1 MADLTVPESAQG
13 AFNPVQS
20 GQERLGV
27 AIPSAPMPNVQ
38 ASAKVQKAA
47 STYKQDAQALITGTK
62 SGTVGVYT
70 PFFDSDPERIRATR
84 MESLGASIFPMARQ
98 VIDAWEEQSRGFE
111 RQQGYNVLDD
121 LGERVQKEIP
131 DISPEERS
139 FLMEA
144 RSSEQM
150 NHRLQRV
157 FSERLRRQA
166 QADNPVTSFIG
177 ETIDV
182 TALMGAGG
190 AAVPKAYQVSRAAA
204 FGVGVGAAGITTAST
219 QGYDMRSENQKLLDM
234 FFVGAGAAFGV
245 GARASKIKSLKSGE
259 EITSG
264 TITKGS
270 TSFSE
275 SIDNSINSVP
285 VQEAPV
291 QPSGGGLRPEATHG
305 IKYRQSALKKATVDQ
320 PEDILK
326 SLGIKYSQNTLKK
339 ATRVQRER
347 ILKSLGA
354 TPEDIQKSSLQSP
367 KEFRETASSYM
378 RILKS
383 LSATPEDIQKSSL
396 QYPKEFRKTA
406 RSYMRIQAQQQASTP
421 REDTVIRVSAQEAQ
435 GSSGGISG
443 MTSPRTDP
451 AGGAVKHTDT
461 LEVRTDDGVAHVPVR
476 EFENTNTEGAWA
488 RAKALYKDVRDS
500 LSSRD
505 ELKVYSDFVPDTQTR
520 ELIGERLLADP
531 VHDNYDTVIARAVT
545 HKRRGETSLH
555 ILDETLGDV
564 VREYYG
570 GGSRLSQFNP
580 LQRAAQ
586 NRAER
591 AAQRDFSTTM
601 MRVQAL
607 EDDAIAA
614 GNKFNLNAALKRV
627 APNEGIERAVREYV
641 DSNFAQEHMQ
651 AMKRTGV
658 RGADE
663 LQAREVYSP
672 LRWDYNAVIAGTRR
686 GIPLDEIARWFG
698 SDLARR
704 FPDLISGN
712 RTVESLGREFL
723 RTQKEIHSGLHGRLQ
738 GTTRESLEAMLTNR
752 GMSNKEATALT
763 DKLYNTSLDRGKAHN
778 LHRRN
783 RWDMQKQYAY
793 QGQVYTLADF
803 ADHNIMEN
811 LHTYNHMISHRE
823 ALAATG
829 IQGESDLRSLFQQI
843 IDNAPEDAN
852 IEGIKTFLNNTTDQL
867 LGRAVGEYTPPWMRN
882 STIIG
887 SALHLSN
894 SGIYNAMDL
903 MTTANE
909 IGMRQMI
916 TKSVQALPEVFR
928 DISKL
933 SKSEAARL
941 KDVLA
946 ADVLAEGRLKNFVTH
961 FDDNHTVNSG
971 TFSSAIANAA
981 QSVKYL
987 NASEHLR
994 RWNVHIIASAYEDMI
1009 QGAVQGNKKFAE
1021 YFKSIGMSDELMGK
1035 IRKEIDT
1042 HGMLVNKWDADVAFD
1057 TQRYMSMASDNLAM
1071 TVHAGEVPA
1080 LLEQTVTGKVIFPY
1094 MRYAFAGN
1102 QKILRRVNERSGLAG
1117 VAMLLAAQ
1125 APLSAMLA
1133 ATINVTNGKE
1143 WDDNLA
1149 IIAMRTATSLGYIS
1163 QAIDPI
1169 ASGGFTNSAVVLSP
1183 LTSTLRLGK
1192 ALVNEDSS
1200 LYDVTNNVP
1209 FMGVSVL
1216 NMAIGVAKSAQEE

>member
-62 SGTVGVYT
+62 SGTVGAYT
-70 PFFDSDPERIRATR
+70 PLFESDPERIRATR

-121 LGERVQKEIP
+121 LGERVQKELP

-166 QADNPVTSFIG
+166 QADNPVTSFAG
-177 ETIDV
+177 ELIDV

-204 FGVGVGAAGITTAST
+204 FSVGVGAAGITNAST
-219 QGYDMRSENQKLLDM
+219 QGYDMRSENQQLLDM

-275 SIDNSINSVP
+275 NIDNSINSVP

-291 QPSGGGLRPEATHG
+291 QPSGGGLSPEAT
-305 IKYRQSALKKATVDQ
+305 D
-320 PEDILK
+320 
-326 SLGIKYSQNTLKK
+326 GIKYSQNTLKK
-339 ATRVQRER
+339 ATGAQRED
-347 ILKSLGA
+347 ILESLGA
-354 TPEDIQKSSLQSP
+354 TPEDIQKSRLQSP

-378 RILKS
+378 RI
-383 LSATPEDIQKSSL
+383 
-396 QYPKEFRKTA
+396 
-406 RSYMRIQAQQQASTP
+406 QAQQQARTP
-421 REDTVIRVSAQEAQ
+421 REDTAIRVSAQEVQ
-435 GSSGGISG
+435 GISG

-451 AGGAVKHTDT
+451 AGGAVKHMDT

-505 ELKVYSDFVPDTQTR
+505 ELKVYSDFVPDAQTR

-570 GGSRLSQFNP
+570 GGSRVSQFNP

-591 AAQRDFSTTM
+591 AAQRDFSTTL

-614 GNKFNLNAALKRV
+614 GNKFNLNAALNRV

-672 LRWDYNAVIAGTRR
+672 LRWDYNAVIAANRR

-704 FPDLISGN
+704 FPDLINGN
-712 RTVESLGREFL
+712 RTVESLGSEFL

-752 GMSNKEATALT
+752 GMSTKEATALT

-852 IEGIKTFLNNTTDQL
+852 TEGIKTFLNNTTDQL

-946 ADVLAEGRLKNFVTH
+946 ADVLAEGRLKNFITH

-1035 IRKEIDT
+1035 ISKEIDT

-1102 QKILRRVNERSGLAG
+1102 QKILRRVNARSGLAG

-1149 IIAMRTATSLGYIS
+1149 IVAMRTATSLGYIS
-1163 QAIDPI
+1163 LAIDPI

-1183 LTSTLRLGK
+1183 LTNTLRLGK

-1216 NMAIGVAKSAQEE
+1216 NMAIGVAKSAQED

>member
-47 STYKQDAQALITGTK
+47 STYKQDAQALITDTK
-62 SGTVGVYT
+62 SGTVGAYT
-70 PFFDSDPERIRATR
+70 PLFESDPERIRATR
-84 MESLGASIFPMARQ
+84 MESLGASMFPMARQ

-121 LGERVQKEIP
+121 LGERVQKELP

-182 TALMGAGG
+182 TALMGVGG

-204 FGVGVGAAGITTAST
+204 FSVGVGAAGITTAST

-275 SIDNSINSVP
+275 KIDNSINSVP

-291 QPSGGGLRPEATHG
+291 QPSGGGLSPEATKG
-305 IKYRQSALKKATVDQ
+305 IQ
-320 PEDILK
+320 
-326 SLGIKYSQNTLKK
+326 YSQNTLKK
-339 ATRVQRER
+339 ATGAQRED
-347 ILKSLGA
+347 ILESLGA
-354 TPEDIQKSSLQSP
+354 TTEDIQKSRLQSP

-378 RILKS
+378 RI
-383 LSATPEDIQKSSL
+383 
-396 QYPKEFRKTA
+396 
-406 RSYMRIQAQQQASTP
+406 QAQQQARTP
-421 REDTVIRVSAQEAQ
+421 REDTTIRVSAQEVQ
-435 GSSGGISG
+435 GSSG

-461 LEVRTDDGVAHVPVR
+461 LEVHTDDGVAHVPVR

-591 AAQRDFSTTM
+591 AAQRDFSTTL

-614 GNKFNLNAALKRV
+614 GNKFNLDAALNRV
-627 APNEGIERAVREYV
+627 APNDGIKRVVREYV
-641 DSNFAQEHMQ
+641 
-651 AMKRTGV
+651 
-658 RGADE
+658 
-663 LQAREVYSP
+663 
-672 LRWDYNAVIAGTRR
+672 
-686 GIPLDEIARWFG
+686 
-698 SDLARR
+698 
-704 FPDLISGN
+704 
-712 RTVESLGREFL
+712 ES
-723 RTQKEIHSGLHGRLQ
+723 IC
-738 GTTRESLEAMLTNR
+738 
-752 GMSNKEATALT
+752 
-763 DKLYNTSLDRGKAHN
+763 
-778 LHRRN
+778 
-783 RWDMQKQYAY
+783 KQ
-793 QGQVYTLADF
+793 
-803 ADHNIMEN
+803 
-811 LHTYNHMISHRE
+811 
-823 ALAATG
+823 
-829 IQGESDLRSLFQQI
+829 
-843 IDNAPEDAN
+843 
-852 IEGIKTFLNNTTDQL
+852 
-867 LGRAVGEYTPPWMRN
+867 
-882 STIIG
+882 
-887 SALHLSN
+887 
-894 SGIYNAMDL
+894 
-903 MTTANE
+903 
-909 IGMRQMI
+909 
-916 TKSVQALPEVFR
+916 
-928 DISKL
+928 
-933 SKSEAARL
+933 
-941 KDVLA
+941 
-946 ADVLAEGRLKNFVTH
+946 
-961 FDDNHTVNSG
+961 
-971 TFSSAIANAA
+971 
-981 QSVKYL
+981 
-987 NASEHLR
+987 
-994 RWNVHIIASAYEDMI
+994 
-1009 QGAVQGNKKFAE
+1009 
-1021 YFKSIGMSDELMGK
+1021 
-1035 IRKEIDT
+1035 
-1042 HGMLVNKWDADVAFD
+1042 
-1057 TQRYMSMASDNLAM
+1057 
-1071 TVHAGEVPA
+1071 
-1080 LLEQTVTGKVIFPY
+1080 
-1094 MRYAFAGN
+1094 
-1102 QKILRRVNERSGLAG
+1102 
-1117 VAMLLAAQ
+1117 
-1125 APLSAMLA
+1125 
-1133 ATINVTNGKE
+1133 
-1143 WDDNLA
+1143 
-1149 IIAMRTATSLGYIS
+1149 
-1163 QAIDPI
+1163 
-1169 ASGGFTNSAVVLSP
+1169 
-1183 LTSTLRLGK
+1183 
-1192 ALVNEDSS
+1192 
-1200 LYDVTNNVP
+1200 
-1209 FMGVSVL
+1209 
-1216 NMAIGVAKSAQEE
+1216 

>member
-1 MADLTVPESAQG
+1 
-13 AFNPVQS
+13 
-20 GQERLGV
+20 
-27 AIPSAPMPNVQ
+27 
-38 ASAKVQKAA
+38 
-47 STYKQDAQALITGTK
+47 
-62 SGTVGVYT
+62 
-70 PFFDSDPERIRATR
+70 
-84 MESLGASIFPMARQ
+84 MESLGASIFPMTRQ

-121 LGERVQKEIP
+121 LGERVQKELP

-182 TALMGAGG
+182 TALMGVGG

-204 FGVGVGAAGITTAST
+204 FSVGVGAAGITTAST
-219 QGYDMRSENQKLLDM
+219 QGYDMRSENQQLLDM

-259 EITSG
+259 DITSG

-275 SIDNSINSVP
+275 NIDNSINSVP

-291 QPSGGGLRPEATHG
+291 QPSGGGLRPEATEG
-305 IKYRQSALKKATVDQ
+305 IQ
-320 PEDILK
+320 
-326 SLGIKYSQNTLKK
+326 YSQNTLKK
-339 ATRVQRER
+339 ATGAQREDILKSLGIDYNNNTLKKASR
-347 ILKSLGA
+347 DKREVILKSLGA
-354 TPEDIQKSSLQSP
+354 TPEDIQKSRLQSP

-378 RILKS
+378 RI
-383 LSATPEDIQKSSL
+383 
-396 QYPKEFRKTA
+396 
-406 RSYMRIQAQQQASTP
+406 QAQQQARTP
-421 REDTVIRVSAQEAQ
+421 REDTAIRVSAQEVQ

-591 AAQRDFSTTM
+591 AAQRDFSTTL

-614 GNKFNLNAALKRV
+614 GNKFNLNAALNRV

-672 LRWDYNAVIAGTRR
+672 LRWDYNAVLAATRR

-704 FPDLISGN
+704 FPDLIKGN
-712 RTVESLGREFL
+712 RTVESLGSEFL

-752 GMSNKEATALT
+752 GMSTKEATALT

-852 IEGIKTFLNNTTDQL
+852 TEGIKTFLNNTTDQL

-1102 QKILRRVNERSGLAG
+1102 QKILRRVNARSGLAG

-1183 LTSTLRLGK
+1183 LTNTLRLGK

-1216 NMAIGVAKSAQEE
+1216 NMAIGVAKSAQED

>member
-62 SGTVGVYT
+62 SGTVGAYT
-70 PFFDSDPERIRATR
+70 PLFESDPERIRATR
-84 MESLGASIFPMARQ
+84 MESLGASMFPMARQ

-121 LGERVQKEIP
+121 LGERVQKELP

-166 QADNPVTSFIG
+166 QADNPVTSFAG
-177 ETIDV
+177 ELIDV

-204 FGVGVGAAGITTAST
+204 FGVGVGAAGITNAST
-219 QGYDMRSENQKLLDM
+219 QGYDMRSENQQLLDM

-275 SIDNSINSVP
+275 NIDNSINSVP
-285 VQEAPV
+285 VQKAPV
-291 QPSGGGLRPEATHG
+291 QPSGGGLSPEAT
-305 IKYRQSALKKATVDQ
+305 D
-320 PEDILK
+320 
-326 SLGIKYSQNTLKK
+326 GIKYSQNTLKK
-339 ATRVQRER
+339 ATGAQRED

-354 TPEDIQKSSLQSP
+354 TPEDIQKSRLQSP

-378 RILKS
+378 RI
-383 LSATPEDIQKSSL
+383 Q
-396 QYPKEFRKTA
+396 A
-406 RSYMRIQAQQQASTP
+406 RTP
-421 REDTVIRVSAQEAQ
+421 REDTAIRVSVQEVQ

-591 AAQRDFSTTM
+591 AAQRDFSTTL

-614 GNKFNLNAALKRV
+614 GNKFNLNAALNRV
-627 APNEGIERAVREYV
+627 APNEGIARAVREYV

-672 LRWDYNAVIAGTRR
+672 LRWDYNAVLAATRR

-704 FPDLISGN
+704 FPDLIKGN
-712 RTVESLGREFL
+712 RTVESLGSEFL

-852 IEGIKTFLNNTTDQL
+852 TEGIKTFLNNTTDQL

-946 ADVLAEGRLKNFVTH
+946 ADVLAEGRLKNFITH

-971 TFSSAIANAA
+971 TFSSFIANAA

-1102 QKILRRVNERSGLAG
+1102 QKILRRVNARSGLAG

-1149 IIAMRTATSLGYIS
+1149 IVAMRTATSLGYIS
-1163 QAIDPI
+1163 LAIDPI

-1216 NMAIGVAKSAQEE
+1216 NMAIGVAKSAQED

>member
-62 SGTVGVYT
+62 SGTVGAYT
-70 PFFDSDPERIRATR
+70 PLFESDPERIRATR
-84 MESLGASIFPMARQ
+84 MESLGASMFPMARQ

-121 LGERVQKEIP
+121 LGERVQKELP

-166 QADNPVTSFIG
+166 QADNPVTSFAG
-177 ETIDV
+177 ELIDV

-219 QGYDMRSENQKLLDM
+219 QGYDMRSENQQLLDM

-275 SIDNSINSVP
+275 NIDNGINSVP

-291 QPSGGGLRPEATHG
+291 QPSGGGLSPEATDG
-305 IKYRQSALKKATVDQ
+305 IQ
-320 PEDILK
+320 
-326 SLGIKYSQNTLKK
+326 YSQNTLKK
-339 ATRVQRER
+339 ATGAQRED

-354 TPEDIQKSSLQSP
+354 TPEDIQKSRLQSP

-378 RILKS
+378 RI
-383 LSATPEDIQKSSL
+383 Q
-396 QYPKEFRKTA
+396 A
-406 RSYMRIQAQQQASTP
+406 RTP
-421 REDTVIRVSAQEAQ
+421 REDTAIRVSAQEVQ

-591 AAQRDFSTTM
+591 AAQRDFSTTL

-614 GNKFNLNAALKRV
+614 GNKFNLNAALNRV
-627 APNEGIERAVREYV
+627 APNEGIARAVREYV

-672 LRWDYNAVIAGTRR
+672 LRWDYNAVLAATRR

-704 FPDLISGN
+704 FPDLITGN
-712 RTVESLGREFL
+712 RTVESLGSEFL

-752 GMSNKEATALT
+752 GMSTKEATALT

-852 IEGIKTFLNNTTDQL
+852 TEGIKTFLNNTTDQL

-987 NASEHLR
+987 NASEYLR

-1102 QKILRRVNERSGLAG
+1102 QKILRRVNARSGLAG

-1125 APLSAMLA
+1125 APLSAMLG

-1163 QAIDPI
+1163 LAIDPI

-1216 NMAIGVAKSAQEE
+1216 NMAIGVAKSAQED

>member
-62 SGTVGVYT
+62 SGTVGAYT
-70 PFFDSDPERIRATR
+70 PLFESDPERIRATR

-204 FGVGVGAAGITTAST
+204 FSVGVGAAGITNAST

-275 SIDNSINSVP
+275 NTTNSINSVP

-291 QPSGGGLRPEATHG
+291 QPSGGGLRPEATDG
-305 IKYRQSALKKATVDQ
+305 IQ
-320 PEDILK
+320 
-326 SLGIKYSQNTLKK
+326 YSQNTLKK
-339 ATRVQRER
+339 ATGAQRED
-347 ILKSLGA
+347 ILESLGA
-354 TPEDIQKSSLQSP
+354 TPEDIQKSRLQSP

-378 RILKS
+378 RI
-383 LSATPEDIQKSSL
+383 
-396 QYPKEFRKTA
+396 
-406 RSYMRIQAQQQASTP
+406 QAQQQARTP
-421 REDTVIRVSAQEAQ
+421 REDTAIRVSAQEVQ
-435 GSSGGISG
+435 GSSG

-461 LEVRTDDGVAHVPVR
+461 LEVRTDDGVQHVPVR

-505 ELKVYSDFVPDTQTR
+505 ELKAYSDFVPDTQTR

-591 AAQRDFSTTM
+591 AAQRDFSTTL

-607 EDDAIAA
+607 EDNAIAA

-672 LRWDYNAVIAGTRR
+672 LRWDYNAVIAANRR

-843 IDNAPEDAN
+843 IDNAPENTN

-1102 QKILRRVNERSGLAG
+1102 QKILRRVNARSGLAG

-1125 APLSAMLA
+1125 APLSAMLG

-1216 NMAIGVAKSAQEE
+1216 NMAIGVAKSAQED

>member
-38 ASAKVQKAA
+38 ASAKASAKVQKAA

-62 SGTVGVYT
+62 SGTVGAYT
-70 PFFDSDPERIRATR
+70 PLFESDPERIRATR

-204 FGVGVGAAGITTAST
+204 FSVGVGAAGITTAST

-275 SIDNSINSVP
+275 NIDNSINSVP

-291 QPSGGGLRPEATHG
+291 QPSGGGLRPEATDG
-305 IKYRQSALKKATVDQ
+305 IQ
-320 PEDILK
+320 
-326 SLGIKYSQNTLKK
+326 YSQNTLKK
-339 ATRVQRER
+339 ATGAQRED
-347 ILKSLGA
+347 ILESLGA
-354 TPEDIQKSSLQSP
+354 TPEDIQKSRLQSP

-378 RILKS
+378 RIPQS
-383 LSATPEDIQKSSL
+383 Q
-396 QYPKEFRKTA
+396 A
-406 RSYMRIQAQQQASTP
+406 RTP
-421 REDTVIRVSAQEAQ
+421 REDTAIRVSAQEVQ
-435 GSSGGISG
+435 GSSGGISGGISG

-451 AGGAVKHTDT
+451 AGGAVKHMDT
-461 LEVRTDDGVAHVPVR
+461 LEVHTDDGVAHVPVR

-505 ELKVYSDFVPDTQTR
+505 ELKAYSDFVPDTQTR

-591 AAQRDFSTTM
+591 AAQRDFSTTL
-601 MRVQAL
+601 MRMQAL

-614 GNKFNLNAALKRV
+614 GNKFNLDAALNRV
-627 APNEGIERAVREYV
+627 APNEGIKRAVREYV

-672 LRWDYNAVIAGTRR
+672 LRWDYNAVIAATRR
-686 GIPLDEIARWFG
+686 GIPLEEIARWFG

-704 FPDLISGN
+704 FPDLIKGN
-712 RTVESLGREFL
+712 RTVESLGSEFL

-811 LHTYNHMISHRE
+811 LHTYNHMMSHRE

-852 IEGIKTFLNNTTDQL
+852 TEGIKTFLNNTTDQL

-987 NASEHLR
+987 NASEYLR

-1102 QKILRRVNERSGLAG
+1102 QKILRRVNARSGLAG

-1149 IIAMRTATSLGYIS
+1149 IVAMRTATSLGYIS
-1163 QAIDPI
+1163 LAIDPI

-1216 NMAIGVAKSAQEE
+1216 NMAIGVAKSAQED

>member
-62 SGTVGVYT
+62 SGTVGAYT
-70 PFFDSDPERIRATR
+70 PLFESDPERIRATR
-84 MESLGASIFPMARQ
+84 MESLGASMFPMARQ

-121 LGERVQKEIP
+121 LGERVQKELP

-166 QADNPVTSFIG
+166 QADNPVTSFAG
-177 ETIDV
+177 ELIDV

-219 QGYDMRSENQKLLDM
+219 QGYDMRSENQQLLDM

-275 SIDNSINSVP
+275 NIDNSINSVP
-285 VQEAPV
+285 VQKAPV
-291 QPSGGGLRPEATHG
+291 QPSGGGLSPEAT
-305 IKYRQSALKKATVDQ
+305 D
-320 PEDILK
+320 
-326 SLGIKYSQNTLKK
+326 GIKYSQNTLKK
-339 ATRVQRER
+339 ATGAQRED

-354 TPEDIQKSSLQSP
+354 TPEDIQKSRLQSP

-378 RILKS
+378 RI
-383 LSATPEDIQKSSL
+383 Q
-396 QYPKEFRKTA
+396 A
-406 RSYMRIQAQQQASTP
+406 RTP
-421 REDTVIRVSAQEAQ
+421 REDTAIRVSAQVQ
-435 GSSGGISG
+435 GSSGSSSGGTSG

-505 ELKVYSDFVPDTQTR
+505 ELKAYSDFVPDTQTR

-591 AAQRDFSTTM
+591 AAQRDFSTTL

-614 GNKFNLNAALKRV
+614 GNKFNLNAALNRV
-627 APNEGIERAVREYV
+627 APNEGIARAVREYV

-672 LRWDYNAVIAGTRR
+672 LRWDYNAVIAATRR

-704 FPDLISGN
+704 FPDLITGN
-712 RTVESLGREFL
+712 RTVESLGSEFL

-752 GMSNKEATALT
+752 GMSNKEATTLT

-852 IEGIKTFLNNTTDQL
+852 TEGIKTFLNNTTDQL

-987 NASEHLR
+987 NASEYLR

-1102 QKILRRVNERSGLAG
+1102 QKILRRVNARSGLAG

-1125 APLSAMLA
+1125 APLSAMLG

-1216 NMAIGVAKSAQEE
+1216 NMAIGVAKSAQED

>member
-62 SGTVGVYT
+62 SGTVGAYT
-70 PFFDSDPERIRATR
+70 PLFESDPERIRATR
-84 MESLGASIFPMARQ
+84 MESLGASMFPMARQ

-121 LGERVQKEIP
+121 LGERVQKELP

-166 QADNPVTSFIG
+166 QADNPVTSFAG
-177 ETIDV
+177 EMIDV

-204 FGVGVGAAGITTAST
+204 FGVGVGAAGITNAST

-275 SIDNSINSVP
+275 NTTNGINSVP

-291 QPSGGGLRPEATHG
+291 QPSGGGLRPEATDG
-305 IKYRQSALKKATVDQ
+305 IQ
-320 PEDILK
+320 
-326 SLGIKYSQNTLKK
+326 YSQNTLKK
-339 ATRVQRER
+339 ATGAQRED

-354 TPEDIQKSSLQSP
+354 TPEDIQKSRLQSP

-378 RILKS
+378 RI
-383 LSATPEDIQKSSL
+383 
-396 QYPKEFRKTA
+396 
-406 RSYMRIQAQQQASTP
+406 QAQQQARTP
-421 REDTVIRVSAQEAQ
+421 REDTAIRVSAQEVQ

-451 AGGAVKHTDT
+451 AGGAVKHMDT

-591 AAQRDFSTTM
+591 AAQRDFSTTL

-614 GNKFNLNAALKRV
+614 GNKFNLNAALNRV
-627 APNEGIERAVREYV
+627 APNEGIKRAVREYV

-672 LRWDYNAVIAGTRR
+672 LRWDYNAVIAANRR

-704 FPDLISGN
+704 FPDLIKGN
-712 RTVESLGREFL
+712 RTVESLGSEFL

-811 LHTYNHMISHRE
+811 LNTYNNMMSHRE

-843 IDNAPEDAN
+843 IDNAPEDTN

-1102 QKILRRVNERSGLAG
+1102 QKILRRVNARSGLAG

-1149 IIAMRTATSLGYIS
+1149 IVAMRTATSLGYIS
-1163 QAIDPI
+1163 LAIDPI

>member
-62 SGTVGVYT
+62 SGTVGAYT
-70 PFFDSDPERIRATR
+70 PLFESDPERIRATR

-121 LGERVQKEIP
+121 LGERVQKELP

-150 NHRLQRV
+150 SHRLQRV

-182 TALMGAGG
+182 TALMGVGG

-275 SIDNSINSVP
+275 NIDNSINSVP

-291 QPSGGGLRPEATHG
+291 QPSGGGLRPEATDG
-305 IKYRQSALKKATVDQ
+305 IQ
-320 PEDILK
+320 
-326 SLGIKYSQNTLKK
+326 YSQNTLKK
-339 ATRVQRER
+339 ATGAQREH

-354 TPEDIQKSSLQSP
+354 TPEVIQKSRLQSP

-378 RILKS
+378 RIPQS
-383 LSATPEDIQKSSL
+383 QARTPS
-396 QYPKEFRKTA
+396 
-406 RSYMRIQAQQQASTP
+406 
-421 REDTVIRVSAQEAQ
+421 EDTVIRVSAQEVQ
-435 GSSGGISG
+435 GSSG

-505 ELKVYSDFVPDTQTR
+505 ELKAYSDFVPDTQTR

-591 AAQRDFSTTM
+591 AAQRDFSITM

-614 GNKFNLNAALKRV
+614 GNKFNLDAALNRV
-627 APNEGIERAVREYV
+627 APNEGIKRAVREYV

-658 RGADE
+658 HGADE
-663 LQAREVYSP
+663 LQARQVYSP
-672 LRWDYNAVIAGTRR
+672 LRWDYNAVIAATRR

-704 FPDLISGN
+704 FPDLINGN
-712 RTVESLGREFL
+712 RTVESLGSEFL

-843 IDNAPEDAN
+843 IDNAPEDTN
-852 IEGIKTFLNNTTDQL
+852 IEGMKTFLNNTTDQL

-909 IGMRQMI
+909 IGMRQMV

-946 ADVLAEGRLKNFVTH
+946 ADVLAEGRLKNFITH

-987 NASEHLR
+987 NASEYLR

-1035 IRKEIDT
+1035 ISKEIDT
-1042 HGMLVNKWDADVAFD
+1042 HGMLINKWDADVAFD

-1102 QKILRRVNERSGLAG
+1102 QKILRRVNARSGLAG
-1117 VAMLLAAQ
+1117 VAMLVAAQ

-1216 NMAIGVAKSAQEE
+1216 NMAIGVAKSAQED

>member
-62 SGTVGVYT
+62 SGTVGAYT
-70 PFFDSDPERIRATR
+70 PLFESDPERIRATR

-121 LGERVQKEIP
+121 LGERVQKELP

-275 SIDNSINSVP
+275 NIDNSINSVP

-291 QPSGGGLRPEATHG
+291 QPSGGGLRPEAT
-305 IKYRQSALKKATVDQ
+305 D
-320 PEDILK
+320 
-326 SLGIKYSQNTLKK
+326 GIKYSQNTLKK
-339 ATRVQRER
+339 ATGAQRED
-347 ILKSLGA
+347 ILESLGA
-354 TPEDIQKSSLQSP
+354 TPEDIQKSRLQSP

-378 RILKS
+378 RI
-383 LSATPEDIQKSSL
+383 
-396 QYPKEFRKTA
+396 
-406 RSYMRIQAQQQASTP
+406 QAQQQARTP
-421 REDTVIRVSAQEAQ
+421 REDTAIRVSAQEVQ

-451 AGGAVKHTDT
+451 AGGAVKHMDT

-614 GNKFNLNAALKRV
+614 GNKFNLDAALNRV
-627 APNEGIERAVREYV
+627 APNEGIKRAVREYV

-658 RGADE
+658 IGADE
-663 LQAREVYSP
+663 SQAREVYSP
-672 LRWDYNAVIAGTRR
+672 LRWDYNAVIAANRR

-712 RTVESLGREFL
+712 RTVESLGSEFL

-1102 QKILRRVNERSGLAG
+1102 QKILRRVNARSGLAG

-1149 IIAMRTATSLGYIS
+1149 IVAMRTATSLGYIS
-1163 QAIDPI
+1163 LAIDPI

-1183 LTSTLRLGK
+1183 LTNTLRLGK

-1216 NMAIGVAKSAQEE
+1216 NMAIGVAKSAQED

>member
-62 SGTVGVYT
+62 SGTVGAYT
-70 PFFDSDPERIRATR
+70 PLFESDPERIRATR
-84 MESLGASIFPMARQ
+84 MESLGASMFPMARQ

-121 LGERVQKEIP
+121 LGERVQKELP

-166 QADNPVTSFIG
+166 QADNPVTSFAG
-177 ETIDV
+177 ELIDV

-204 FGVGVGAAGITTAST
+204 FGVGVGAAGITNAST
-219 QGYDMRSENQKLLDM
+219 QGYDMRSENQQLLDM

-275 SIDNSINSVP
+275 NTTNSINSVP

-291 QPSGGGLRPEATHG
+291 QPSGGGLSPEAT
-305 IKYRQSALKKATVDQ
+305 D
-320 PEDILK
+320 
-326 SLGIKYSQNTLKK
+326 GIKYSQNTLKK
-339 ATRVQRER
+339 ATGAQRED

-354 TPEDIQKSSLQSP
+354 TPEDIQKSRLQSP

-378 RILKS
+378 RI
-383 LSATPEDIQKSSL
+383 Q
-396 QYPKEFRKTA
+396 A
-406 RSYMRIQAQQQASTP
+406 RTP
-421 REDTVIRVSAQEAQ
+421 REDTAIRVSAQEVQ

-591 AAQRDFSTTM
+591 AAQRDFSTTL

-614 GNKFNLNAALKRV
+614 GNKFNLNAALNRV
-627 APNEGIERAVREYV
+627 APNEGIARAVREYV

-672 LRWDYNAVIAGTRR
+672 LRWDYNAVLAATRR

-704 FPDLISGN
+704 FPDLIKGN
-712 RTVESLGREFL
+712 RTVESLGSEFL

-852 IEGIKTFLNNTTDQL
+852 TEGIKTFLNNTTDQL

-946 ADVLAEGRLKNFVTH
+946 ADVLAEGRLKNFITH

-1102 QKILRRVNERSGLAG
+1102 QKILRRVNARSGLAG

-1125 APLSAMLA
+1125 APLSAMLG

-1149 IIAMRTATSLGYIS
+1149 IVAMRTATSLGYIS
-1163 QAIDPI
+1163 LAIDPI

-1216 NMAIGVAKSAQEE
+1216 NMAIGVAKSAQED

>member
-47 STYKQDAQALITGTK
+47 STYEQDAQALITGTK
-62 SGTVGVYT
+62 SGTVGAYT
-70 PFFDSDPERIRATR
+70 PLFESDPERIRATR

-121 LGERVQKEIP
+121 LGERVQKELP

-166 QADNPVTSFIG
+166 QADNPVTSFAG
-177 ETIDV
+177 EMIDV

-190 AAVPKAYQVSRAAA
+190 SAVPKAYQVSRAAA

-275 SIDNSINSVP
+275 NIDNSINSVP

-291 QPSGGGLRPEATHG
+291 QPSGGGLRPEATEG
-305 IKYRQSALKKATVDQ
+305 IQ
-320 PEDILK
+320 
-326 SLGIKYSQNTLKK
+326 YSQNTLKK
-339 ATRVQRER
+339 ATGAQRED

-354 TPEDIQKSSLQSP
+354 TPEDIQKSRLQSP

-378 RILKS
+378 RI
-383 LSATPEDIQKSSL
+383 
-396 QYPKEFRKTA
+396 
-406 RSYMRIQAQQQASTP
+406 QAQQQARTP
-421 REDTVIRVSAQEAQ
+421 REDTAIRVSAQEVQ
-435 GSSGGISG
+435 GSSG

-505 ELKVYSDFVPDTQTR
+505 ELKAYSDFVPDTQTR

-555 ILDETLGDV
+555 IVDETLGDV

-591 AAQRDFSTTM
+591 AAQRDFSTTL

-614 GNKFNLNAALKRV
+614 GNKFNLDAALNRV
-627 APNEGIERAVREYV
+627 APNEGIKRAVREYV

-704 FPDLISGN
+704 FPDLIKGN
-712 RTVESLGREFL
+712 RTVESLGHEFL

-843 IDNAPEDAN
+843 IDNAPENTN

-946 ADVLAEGRLKNFVTH
+946 ADVLAEGRLKNFITH

-1102 QKILRRVNERSGLAG
+1102 QKILRRVNARSGLAG

-1149 IIAMRTATSLGYIS
+1149 IVAMRTATSLGYIS

>member
-62 SGTVGVYT
+62 SGTVGAYT
-70 PFFDSDPERIRATR
+70 PLFESDPERIRATR

-121 LGERVQKEIP
+121 LGERVQKELP

-150 NHRLQRV
+150 SHRLQRV

-182 TALMGAGG
+182 TALMGVGG

-275 SIDNSINSVP
+275 NIDNSINSVP

-291 QPSGGGLRPEATHG
+291 QPSGGGLRHEATKG
-305 IKYRQSALKKATVDQ
+305 IQ
-320 PEDILK
+320 
-326 SLGIKYSQNTLKK
+326 YSQNTLKK
-339 ATRVQRER
+339 ATGAQRER

-378 RILKS
+378 RIPQS
-383 LSATPEDIQKSSL
+383 QARTPS
-396 QYPKEFRKTA
+396 
-406 RSYMRIQAQQQASTP
+406 
-421 REDTVIRVSAQEAQ
+421 EDTVIRVSAQEVQ
-435 GSSGGISG
+435 GSSG

-461 LEVRTDDGVAHVPVR
+461 LEVRTDDGVAHVPIR
-476 EFENTNTEGAWA
+476 EFENTNAEGAWA

-500 LSSRD
+500 ISSRD
-505 ELKVYSDFVPDTQTR
+505 ELKAYSDFVTDTQTR

-591 AAQRDFSTTM
+591 AAQRDFSITM

-614 GNKFNLNAALKRV
+614 GNKFNLDAALNRV
-627 APNEGIERAVREYV
+627 APNEGIKRAVREYV

-658 RGADE
+658 HGADE
-663 LQAREVYSP
+663 LQARQVYSP
-672 LRWDYNAVIAGTRR
+672 LRWDYNAVIAATRR

-704 FPDLISGN
+704 FPDLINGN
-712 RTVESLGREFL
+712 RTVESLGSEFL

-843 IDNAPEDAN
+843 IDNAPENTN

-1102 QKILRRVNERSGLAG
+1102 QKILRRVNARSGLAG

-1149 IIAMRTATSLGYIS
+1149 IVAMRTATSLGYIS

-1216 NMAIGVAKSAQEE
+1216 NMAIGVAKSAQED

>member
-62 SGTVGVYT
+62 SGTVGAYT
-70 PFFDSDPERIRATR
+70 PLFESDPERIRATR

-121 LGERVQKEIP
+121 LGERVQKQIP

-275 SIDNSINSVP
+275 NIDNSINSVP
-285 VQEAPV
+285 VQEATV
-291 QPSGGGLRPEATHG
+291 QPSGGGLRPEATDG
-305 IKYRQSALKKATVDQ
+305 IQ
-320 PEDILK
+320 
-326 SLGIKYSQNTLKK
+326 YSQNTLKK
-339 ATRVQRER
+339 ATGAQRED

-354 TPEDIQKSSLQSP
+354 TPEDIQKSRLQSP

-378 RILKS
+378 RI
-383 LSATPEDIQKSSL
+383 Q
-396 QYPKEFRKTA
+396 A
-406 RSYMRIQAQQQASTP
+406 RTP
-421 REDTVIRVSAQEAQ
+421 REDTAIRVSAQEVQ

-451 AGGAVKHTDT
+451 AGGAVKHMDT

-591 AAQRDFSTTM
+591 AAQRDFSTTL

-614 GNKFNLNAALKRV
+614 GNKFNLNAALNRV
-627 APNEGIERAVREYV
+627 APNDGIKRAVREYV

-811 LHTYNHMISHRE
+811 LHTYNHMMSHRE

-843 IDNAPEDAN
+843 IDNAPENTN

-946 ADVLAEGRLKNFVTH
+946 ADVLAEGRLKNFITH

-1102 QKILRRVNERSGLAG
+1102 QKILRRVNARSGLAG

-1216 NMAIGVAKSAQEE
+1216 NMAIGVAKSAQED

>member
-47 STYKQDAQALITGTK
+47 STYEQDAQALITGTK
-62 SGTVGVYT
+62 SGTVGAYT
-70 PFFDSDPERIRATR
+70 PLFESDPERIRATR
-84 MESLGASIFPMARQ
+84 MESLGASMFPMARQ

-121 LGERVQKEIP
+121 LGERVQKELP

-166 QADNPVTSFIG
+166 QADNPVTSFAG
-177 ETIDV
+177 ELIDV

-219 QGYDMRSENQKLLDM
+219 QGYDMRSENQQLLDM

-275 SIDNSINSVP
+275 NIDNGINSVP

-291 QPSGGGLRPEATHG
+291 QPSGGGLSPEAT
-305 IKYRQSALKKATVDQ
+305 D
-320 PEDILK
+320 
-326 SLGIKYSQNTLKK
+326 GIKYSQNTLKK
-339 ATRVQRER
+339 ATGAQRED

-354 TPEDIQKSSLQSP
+354 TPEDIQKSRKQSP

-378 RILKS
+378 RI
-383 LSATPEDIQKSSL
+383 Q
-396 QYPKEFRKTA
+396 A
-406 RSYMRIQAQQQASTP
+406 RTP
-421 REDTVIRVSAQEAQ
+421 REDTAIRVSAQEVQ

-570 GGSRLSQFNP
+570 GGSRVSQFNP

-591 AAQRDFSTTM
+591 AAQRDFSTTL

-614 GNKFNLNAALKRV
+614 GNKFNLNAALNRV
-627 APNEGIERAVREYV
+627 APNEGIARAVREYV

-672 LRWDYNAVIAGTRR
+672 LRWDYNAVLAATRR

-704 FPDLISGN
+704 FPDLITGN
-712 RTVESLGREFL
+712 RTVESLGSEFL

-738 GTTRESLEAMLTNR
+738 GTTRESLEVMLTNR

-852 IEGIKTFLNNTTDQL
+852 TEGIKTFLNNTTDQL

-946 ADVLAEGRLKNFVTH
+946 ADVLAEGRLKNFITH

-1102 QKILRRVNERSGLAG
+1102 QKILRRVNARSGLAG

-1125 APLSAMLA
+1125 APLSAMLG

-1163 QAIDPI
+1163 LAIDPI

-1216 NMAIGVAKSAQEE
+1216 NMAIGVAKSAQED

>member
-62 SGTVGVYT
+62 SGTVGAYT
-70 PFFDSDPERIRATR
+70 PLFESDPERIRATR
-84 MESLGASIFPMARQ
+84 MESLGASMFPMARQ

-121 LGERVQKEIP
+121 LGERVQKELP

-166 QADNPVTSFIG
+166 QADNPVTSFAG
-177 ETIDV
+177 ELIDV

-204 FGVGVGAAGITTAST
+204 FGVGVGAAGITNAST
-219 QGYDMRSENQKLLDM
+219 QGYDMRSENQQLLDM

-275 SIDNSINSVP
+275 NIDNSINSVP
-285 VQEAPV
+285 VQKAPV
-291 QPSGGGLRPEATHG
+291 QPSGGGLSPEAT
-305 IKYRQSALKKATVDQ
+305 D
-320 PEDILK
+320 
-326 SLGIKYSQNTLKK
+326 GIKYSQNTLKK
-339 ATRVQRER
+339 ATGAQRED

-354 TPEDIQKSSLQSP
+354 TPEDIQKSRLQSP

-378 RILKS
+378 RI
-383 LSATPEDIQKSSL
+383 Q
-396 QYPKEFRKTA
+396 A
-406 RSYMRIQAQQQASTP
+406 RTP
-421 REDTVIRVSAQEAQ
+421 REDTAIRVSAQEVQ
-435 GSSGGISG
+435 GSSGSSSGGISG

-591 AAQRDFSTTM
+591 AAQRDFSTTL

-614 GNKFNLNAALKRV
+614 GNKFDLNAALNRV
-627 APNEGIERAVREYV
+627 APNEGIARAVREYV

-672 LRWDYNAVIAGTRR
+672 LRWDYNAVLAATRR

-704 FPDLISGN
+704 FPDLIKGN
-712 RTVESLGREFL
+712 RTVESLGSEFL

-852 IEGIKTFLNNTTDQL
+852 TEGIKTFLNNTTDQL

-1102 QKILRRVNERSGLAG
+1102 QKILRRVNARSGLAG

-1125 APLSAMLA
+1125 APLSAMLG

-1149 IIAMRTATSLGYIS
+1149 IVAMRTATSLGYIS
-1163 QAIDPI
+1163 LAIDPI

>member
-1 MADLTVPESAQG
+1 ML
-13 AFNPVQS
+13 F
-20 GQERLGV
+20 
-27 AIPSAPMPNVQ
+27 
-38 ASAKVQKAA
+38 
-47 STYKQDAQALITGTK
+47 
-62 SGTVGVYT
+62 
-70 PFFDSDPERIRATR
+70 
-84 MESLGASIFPMARQ
+84 
-98 VIDAWEEQSRGFE
+98 
-111 RQQGYNVLDD
+111 
-121 LGERVQKEIP
+121 
-131 DISPEERS
+131 RS
-139 FLMEA
+139 
-144 RSSEQM
+144 
-150 NHRLQRV
+150 
-157 FSERLRRQA
+157 
-166 QADNPVTSFIG
+166 
-177 ETIDV
+177 
-182 TALMGAGG
+182 
-190 AAVPKAYQVSRAAA
+190 
-204 FGVGVGAAGITTAST
+204 
-219 QGYDMRSENQKLLDM
+219 
-234 FFVGAGAAFGV
+234 
-245 GARASKIKSLKSGE
+245 
-259 EITSG
+259 
-264 TITKGS
+264 
-270 TSFSE
+270 
-275 SIDNSINSVP
+275 
-285 VQEAPV
+285 
-291 QPSGGGLRPEATHG
+291 
-305 IKYRQSALKKATVDQ
+305 
-320 PEDILK
+320 
-326 SLGIKYSQNTLKK
+326 
-339 ATRVQRER
+339 
-347 ILKSLGA
+347 
-354 TPEDIQKSSLQSP
+354 
-367 KEFRETASSYM
+367 
-378 RILKS
+378 
-383 LSATPEDIQKSSL
+383 
-396 QYPKEFRKTA
+396 
-406 RSYMRIQAQQQASTP
+406 
-421 REDTVIRVSAQEAQ
+421 
-435 GSSGGISG
+435 
-443 MTSPRTDP
+443 
-451 AGGAVKHTDT
+451 
-461 LEVRTDDGVAHVPVR
+461 
-476 EFENTNTEGAWA
+476 
-488 RAKALYKDVRDS
+488 
-500 LSSRD
+500 
-505 ELKVYSDFVPDTQTR
+505 
-520 ELIGERLLADP
+520 
-531 VHDNYDTVIARAVT
+531 
-545 HKRRGETSLH
+545 
-555 ILDETLGDV
+555 
-564 VREYYG
+564 
-570 GGSRLSQFNP
+570 
-580 LQRAAQ
+580 
-586 NRAER
+586 
-591 AAQRDFSTTM
+591 
-601 MRVQAL
+601 
-607 EDDAIAA
+607 
-614 GNKFNLNAALKRV
+614 
-627 APNEGIERAVREYV
+627 
-641 DSNFAQEHMQ
+641 
-651 AMKRTGV
+651 TGV

-672 LRWDYNAVIAGTRR
+672 LRWDYNAVIAATRR
-686 GIPLDEIARWFG
+686 DIPLDEIARWFG

-704 FPDLISGN
+704 FPDLISGS

-783 RWDMQKQYAY
+783 RWDMQRQYAY

-811 LHTYNHMISHRE
+811 LYTYNHMISHRE

-829 IQGESDLRSLFQQI
+829 IQGESDLRGLFQQI
-843 IDNAPEDAN
+843 IDNAPENSN

-946 ADVLAEGRLKNFVTH
+946 ADILAEGRLKNFVTH
-961 FDDNHTVNSG
+961 FDDNHTVNYG

-987 NASEHLR
+987 NASEYLR

-1021 YFKSIGMSDELMGK
+1021 YFKSIGMSDELMHK

-1149 IIAMRTATSLGYIS
+1149 IVAMRTATSLGYIS

-1216 NMAIGVAKSAQEE
+1216 NMAIGVAKSAQED

>member
-47 STYKQDAQALITGTK
+47 STYKQDAKALITGTK
-62 SGTVGVYT
+62 SGTVGAYT
-70 PFFDSDPERIRATR
+70 PLFESDPERIRATR
-84 MESLGASIFPMARQ
+84 MESLGASIFPMSRQ

-219 QGYDMRSENQKLLDM
+219 QGYDMRSENQQLLDM

-275 SIDNSINSVP
+275 NTTNSINSVP
-285 VQEAPV
+285 MQEAPV
-291 QPSGGGLRPEATHG
+291 QPSGGGLRHEAT
-305 IKYRQSALKKATVDQ
+305 K
-320 PEDILK
+320 
-326 SLGIKYSQNTLKK
+326 GIKYSQNTLKK
-339 ATRVQRER
+339 ATGAQRED
-347 ILKSLGA
+347 ILESLGA
-354 TPEDIQKSSLQSP
+354 TPEDIQKSRLQSP

-378 RILKS
+378 RIQ
-383 LSATPEDIQKSSL
+383 D
-396 QYPKEFRKTA
+396 
-406 RSYMRIQAQQQASTP
+406 QQQARTP
-421 REDTVIRVSAQEAQ
+421 REDTAIRVSAQEVQ
-435 GSSGGISG
+435 GSSGGSSGGISGGISG

-591 AAQRDFSTTM
+591 AAQRDFSTTL

-614 GNKFNLNAALKRV
+614 GNKFNLNAALNRV
-627 APNEGIERAVREYV
+627 APNEGIKRAVREYV

-672 LRWDYNAVIAGTRR
+672 LRWDYNAVIAATRR
-686 GIPLDEIARWFG
+686 GIPLDDIARSFG
-698 SDLARR
+698 SDLALR
-704 FPDLISGN
+704 FPDLIKGN
-712 RTVESLGREFL
+712 RSVESLGSEFL

-778 LHRRN
+778 LNRRN

-843 IDNAPEDAN
+843 IDNSPEDAN

-1102 QKILRRVNERSGLAG
+1102 QKILRRVNARSGLAG

-1133 ATINVTNGKE
+1133 ATINVTNGKK

-1149 IIAMRTATSLGYIS
+1149 IVAMRTATSLGYIS
-1163 QAIDPI
+1163 LAIDPI

-1183 LTSTLRLGK
+1183 LTNTLRLGK

-1216 NMAIGVAKSAQEE
+1216 NMAIGVAKSAQED

>member
-62 SGTVGVYT
+62 SGTVGAYT
-70 PFFDSDPERIRATR
+70 PLFESDPERIRATR
-84 MESLGASIFPMARQ
+84 MESLGASIFPMTRQ

-275 SIDNSINSVP
+275 NIDNSINSVP
-285 VQEAPV
+285 VQEVHV
-291 QPSGGGLRPEATHG
+291 QPSGGGLSP
-305 IKYRQSALKKATVDQ
+305 KATNGF
-320 PEDILK
+320 K
-326 SLGIKYSQNTLKK
+326 SSRNTLKK
-339 ATRVQRER
+339 ATRTQRED

-354 TPEDIQKSSLQSP
+354 TPEDIQKSRLQSP
-367 KEFRETASSYM
+367 KEFRETAS
-378 RILKS
+378 
-383 LSATPEDIQKSSL
+383 A
-396 QYPKEFRKTA
+396 
-406 RSYMRIQAQQQASTP
+406 YMRIQAQQQARTP
-421 REDTVIRVSAQEAQ
+421 REDTAIRVSAQEVQ

-451 AGGAVKHTDT
+451 AGGAVKHMDT

-591 AAQRDFSTTM
+591 AAQRDFSTTL

-614 GNKFNLNAALKRV
+614 GNKFNLNAALNRV
-627 APNEGIERAVREYV
+627 APNEGIKRAVREYV

-672 LRWDYNAVIAGTRR
+672 LRWDYNAVIAATRR

-704 FPDLISGN
+704 FPDLIKGN
-712 RTVESLGREFL
+712 RTVESLGSEFL

-852 IEGIKTFLNNTTDQL
+852 TEGIKTFLNNTTDQL

-1102 QKILRRVNERSGLAG
+1102 QKILRRVNARSGLAG

-1149 IIAMRTATSLGYIS
+1149 IVAMRTATSLGYIS
-1163 QAIDPI
+1163 LAIDPI

-1183 LTSTLRLGK
+1183 LTNTLRLGK

-1216 NMAIGVAKSAQEE
+1216 NMAIGVAKSAQED

>member
-62 SGTVGVYT
+62 SGTVGAYT
-70 PFFDSDPERIRATR
+70 PLFESDPERIRATR
-84 MESLGASIFPMARQ
+84 MESLGASMFPMARQ

-121 LGERVQKEIP
+121 LGERVQKELP
-131 DISPEERS
+131 NISPEERS

-157 FSERLRRQA
+157 FSERIRRQA
-166 QADNPVTSFIG
+166 QADNPVTSFAG
-177 ETIDV
+177 ELIDV

-219 QGYDMRSENQKLLDM
+219 QGYDMRSENQQLLDM

-275 SIDNSINSVP
+275 NTTNSINSVP

-291 QPSGGGLRPEATHG
+291 QPSGGGLRPEATEG
-305 IKYRQSALKKATVDQ
+305 IQ
-320 PEDILK
+320 
-326 SLGIKYSQNTLKK
+326 YSQNTLKK
-339 ATRVQRER
+339 ATGAQRED

-354 TPEDIQKSSLQSP
+354 TPEDIQKSRLQSP

-378 RILKS
+378 RIQ
-383 LSATPEDIQKSSL
+383 T
-396 QYPKEFRKTA
+396 R
-406 RSYMRIQAQQQASTP
+406 TP
-421 REDTVIRVSAQEAQ
+421 REDTAIRVSAQEVQ
-435 GSSGGISG
+435 GSSGSSSGGISG

-591 AAQRDFSTTM
+591 AAQRDFSTTL

-614 GNKFNLNAALKRV
+614 GNKFNLNAALNRV
-627 APNEGIERAVREYV
+627 APNEGIARAVREYV

-672 LRWDYNAVIAGTRR
+672 LRWDYNAVIAATRR

-704 FPDLISGN
+704 FPDLITGN
-712 RTVESLGREFL
+712 RTVESLGSEFL

-852 IEGIKTFLNNTTDQL
+852 TEGIKTFLNNTTDQL

-946 ADVLAEGRLKNFVTH
+946 ADVLAEGRLKNFITH

-1102 QKILRRVNERSGLAG
+1102 QKILRRVNARSGLAG

-1149 IIAMRTATSLGYIS
+1149 IVAMRTATSLGYIS
-1163 QAIDPI
+1163 LAIDPI

-1183 LTSTLRLGK
+1183 LTNTLRLGK

>member
-62 SGTVGVYT
+62 SGTVGAYT
-70 PFFDSDPERIRATR
+70 PLFESDPERIRATR

-121 LGERVQKEIP
+121 LGERVQKELP

-166 QADNPVTSFIG
+166 QADNPVTSFAG
-177 ETIDV
+177 ELIDV

-204 FGVGVGAAGITTAST
+204 FSVGVGAAGITTAST
-219 QGYDMRSENQKLLDM
+219 QGYDMRSENQQLLDM

-275 SIDNSINSVP
+275 NIDNSINSVP

-291 QPSGGGLRPEATHG
+291 QPSGGGLRPEATEG
-305 IKYRQSALKKATVDQ
+305 IQ
-320 PEDILK
+320 
-326 SLGIKYSQNTLKK
+326 YSQNTLKK
-339 ATRVQRER
+339 ATGAQRED

-354 TPEDIQKSSLQSP
+354 TPEDIQKSRLQSP

-378 RILKS
+378 RI
-383 LSATPEDIQKSSL
+383 
-396 QYPKEFRKTA
+396 
-406 RSYMRIQAQQQASTP
+406 QAQQQARTP
-421 REDTVIRVSAQEAQ
+421 REDTAIRVSAQEVQ
-435 GSSGGISG
+435 GSSGSSSGGISG

-591 AAQRDFSTTM
+591 AAQRDFSTTL

-614 GNKFNLNAALKRV
+614 GNKFNLNAALNRV
-627 APNEGIERAVREYV
+627 APNEGIARAVREYV

-672 LRWDYNAVIAGTRR
+672 LRWDYNAVIAATRR

-704 FPDLISGN
+704 FPDLITGN
-712 RTVESLGREFL
+712 RTVESLGSEFL

-852 IEGIKTFLNNTTDQL
+852 TEGIKTFLNNTTDQL

-946 ADVLAEGRLKNFVTH
+946 ADVLAEGRLKNFITH

-1102 QKILRRVNERSGLAG
+1102 QKILRRVNARSGLAG

-1125 APLSAMLA
+1125 APLSAMLG

-1143 WDDNLA
+1143 WNDNLA
-1149 IIAMRTATSLGYIS
+1149 IVAMRTATSLGYIS
-1163 QAIDPI
+1163 LAIDPI

-1216 NMAIGVAKSAQEE
+1216 NMAIGVAKSAQED

>member
-38 ASAKVQKAA
+38 ASAKASAKVQKAA

-62 SGTVGVYT
+62 SGTVGAYT
-70 PFFDSDPERIRATR
+70 PLFESDPERIRATR

-98 VIDAWEEQSRGFE
+98 VIDAWEEQSLGFE

-204 FGVGVGAAGITTAST
+204 FSVGVGAAGITNAST

-275 SIDNSINSVP
+275 NTTNSINSVP

-291 QPSGGGLRPEATHG
+291 QPSGGGLRPEATDG
-305 IKYRQSALKKATVDQ
+305 IQ
-320 PEDILK
+320 
-326 SLGIKYSQNTLKK
+326 YSQNTLKK
-339 ATRVQRER
+339 ATGAQRED
-347 ILKSLGA
+347 ILESLGA
-354 TPEDIQKSSLQSP
+354 TPEDIQKSRLQSP

-378 RILKS
+378 RI
-383 LSATPEDIQKSSL
+383 
-396 QYPKEFRKTA
+396 
-406 RSYMRIQAQQQASTP
+406 QAQQQARTP
-421 REDTVIRVSAQEAQ
+421 REDTAIRVSAQEVQ

-461 LEVRTDDGVAHVPVR
+461 LEVRTDDGVEHVPVR

-505 ELKVYSDFVPDTQTR
+505 ELKAYSDFVPDTQTR

-591 AAQRDFSTTM
+591 AAQRDFSTTL

-607 EDDAIAA
+607 EDNAIAA

-672 LRWDYNAVIAGTRR
+672 LRWDYNAVIAATRR

-704 FPDLISGN
+704 FPDLIKGN
-712 RTVESLGREFL
+712 RTVESLGSEFL

-843 IDNAPEDAN
+843 IDNAPENTN

-946 ADVLAEGRLKNFVTH
+946 ADVLAEGRLKNFITH

-1042 HGMLVNKWDADVAFD
+1042 HGMLVNKWDADVGFD

-1102 QKILRRVNERSGLAG
+1102 QKILRRVNARSGLAG

-1125 APLSAMLA
+1125 APLSAMLG

-1216 NMAIGVAKSAQEE
+1216 NMAIGVAKSAQED

>member
-47 STYKQDAQALITGTK
+47 STYEQDAQALITGTK
-62 SGTVGVYT
+62 SGTVGAYT
-70 PFFDSDPERIRATR
+70 PLFESDPERIRATR
-84 MESLGASIFPMARQ
+84 LKSLEASIFPMARQ

-121 LGERVQKEIP
+121 LGERVQKELP

-150 NHRLQRV
+150 NHRLKRV

-166 QADNPVTSFIG
+166 QADNPVTSFAG
-177 ETIDV
+177 EMIDV
-182 TALMGAGG
+182 TAVMGAGG
-190 AAVPKAYQVSRAAA
+190 AAVSKAYRVSRAAA

-275 SIDNSINSVP
+275 NIDNSINSVP

-291 QPSGGGLRPEATHG
+291 QPSGGGLGLGATKG
-305 IKYRQSALKKATVDQ
+305 IQYRQTPYKKATGAKR
-320 PEDILK
+320 EATEAIH
-326 SLGIKYSQNTLKK
+326 YSNNTLKK

-347 ILKSLGA
+347 ILESLGA

-367 KEFRETASSYM
+367 KEFRETASAYM
-378 RILKS
+378 RTR
-383 LSATPEDIQKSSL
+383 AQE
-396 QYPKEFRKTA
+396 
-406 RSYMRIQAQQQASTP
+406 QAQKQAQKQASTP
-421 REDTVIRVSAQEAQ
+421 REYTAIRVSAQEDTAIRVSAQEVQ

-461 LEVRTDDGVAHVPVR
+461 LEVRTDDGVQHVPVR
-476 EFENTNTEGAWA
+476 EFENTNTAGAWA

-591 AAQRDFSTTM
+591 AAQRDFSTTL

-614 GNKFNLNAALKRV
+614 GNKFNLNAALNRV
-627 APNEGIERAVREYV
+627 APNDGIKRAVREYV

-672 LRWDYNAVIAGTRR
+672 LRWDYNAVISATRR
-686 GIPLDEIARWFG
+686 GIPLNEIARWFG

-704 FPDLISGN
+704 FPDLIKGN
-712 RTVESLGREFL
+712 RTVESLGSEFL

-843 IDNAPEDAN
+843 IDNAPEDTN

-987 NASEHLR
+987 NASEYLR

-1042 HGMLVNKWDADVAFD
+1042 HGMLVNKWDADVGFD

-1080 LLEQTVTGKVIFPY
+1080 LLEQTVTGKIIFPY

-1102 QKILRRVNERSGLAG
+1102 QKILRRVNARSGLAG

-1133 ATINVTNGKE
+1133 ATVNVTNGKE

-1149 IIAMRTATSLGYIS
+1149 IVAMRTATSLGYIS
-1163 QAIDPI
+1163 LAIDPI

>member
-62 SGTVGVYT
+62 SGTVGAYT
-70 PFFDSDPERIRATR
+70 PLFESDPERIRATR

-121 LGERVQKEIP
+121 LGERVQKELP

-166 QADNPVTSFIG
+166 QADNPVTSFAG
-177 ETIDV
+177 ELIDV

-204 FGVGVGAAGITTAST
+204 FSVGVGAAGITNAST
-219 QGYDMRSENQKLLDM
+219 QGYDMRSENQQLLDM

-275 SIDNSINSVP
+275 NIDNSINSVP

-291 QPSGGGLRPEATHG
+291 QPSGGGLSPEAT
-305 IKYRQSALKKATVDQ
+305 D
-320 PEDILK
+320 
-326 SLGIKYSQNTLKK
+326 GIKYSQNTLKK
-339 ATRVQRER
+339 ATGAQRED

-354 TPEDIQKSSLQSP
+354 TPEDIQKSRLQSP

-378 RILKS
+378 RI
-383 LSATPEDIQKSSL
+383 Q
-396 QYPKEFRKTA
+396 A
-406 RSYMRIQAQQQASTP
+406 RTP
-421 REDTVIRVSAQEAQ
+421 REDTAIRVSAQEVQ

-591 AAQRDFSTTM
+591 AAQRDFSTTL

-614 GNKFNLNAALKRV
+614 GNKFNLNAALNRV
-627 APNEGIERAVREYV
+627 APNEGIARAVREYV

-672 LRWDYNAVIAGTRR
+672 LRWDYNAVIAATRR

-704 FPDLISGN
+704 FPDLITGN
-712 RTVESLGREFL
+712 RTVESLGSEFL

-752 GMSNKEATALT
+752 GMSTKEATALT

-852 IEGIKTFLNNTTDQL
+852 TEGIKTFLNNTTDQL

-946 ADVLAEGRLKNFVTH
+946 ADVLAEGRLKNFITH

-987 NASEHLR
+987 NASEYLR

-1102 QKILRRVNERSGLAG
+1102 QKILRRVNARSGLAG

-1163 QAIDPI
+1163 LAIDPI

-1216 NMAIGVAKSAQEE
+1216 NMAIGVAKSAQED

>member
-62 SGTVGVYT
+62 SGTVGAYT
-70 PFFDSDPERIRATR
+70 PLFESDPERIRATR

-166 QADNPVTSFIG
+166 QADNPVTSFAG
-177 ETIDV
+177 ELIDV

-204 FGVGVGAAGITTAST
+204 FSVGVGAAGITTAST
-219 QGYDMRSENQKLLDM
+219 QGYDMRSENQQLLDM

-275 SIDNSINSVP
+275 NTTNSINSVP

-291 QPSGGGLRPEATHG
+291 QPSGGGLRPEATDG
-305 IKYRQSALKKATVDQ
+305 IQ
-320 PEDILK
+320 
-326 SLGIKYSQNTLKK
+326 YSQNTLKK
-339 ATRVQRER
+339 ATGAKRED
-347 ILKSLGA
+347 ILESLGA
-354 TPEDIQKSSLQSP
+354 TPEDIQKSRLQSP

-378 RILKS
+378 RIQ
-383 LSATPEDIQKSSL
+383 D
-396 QYPKEFRKTA
+396 
-406 RSYMRIQAQQQASTP
+406 QQQARTP
-421 REDTVIRVSAQEAQ
+421 REDTAIRVSAQEVQ

-591 AAQRDFSTTM
+591 AAQRDFSTTL

-614 GNKFNLNAALKRV
+614 GNKFNLDAALNRV
-627 APNEGIERAVREYV
+627 APNEGIKRAVREYV

-672 LRWDYNAVIAGTRR
+672 LRWDYNAVIAATRR

-712 RTVESLGREFL
+712 RTVESLGSEFL

-752 GMSNKEATALT
+752 GMSTKEATALT

-843 IDNAPEDAN
+843 IDNAPEDTN

-987 NASEHLR
+987 NASEYLR

-1009 QGAVQGNKKFAE
+1009 QGAVQGNKEFAE

-1102 QKILRRVNERSGLAG
+1102 QKILRREHERSGLAG

-1149 IIAMRTATSLGYIS
+1149 IVAMRTATSLGYIS
-1163 QAIDPI
+1163 LAIDPI

-1183 LTSTLRLGK
+1183 LTNTLRLGK

-1216 NMAIGVAKSAQEE
+1216 NMAIGVAKSAQED

>member
-62 SGTVGVYT
+62 SGTVGAYT
-70 PFFDSDPERIRATR
+70 PLFESDPERIRATR
-84 MESLGASIFPMARQ
+84 MESLGASMFPMARQ

-166 QADNPVTSFIG
+166 QADNPVTSFAG
-177 ETIDV
+177 EMIDV
-182 TALMGAGG
+182 TALIGAGG

-275 SIDNSINSVP
+275 NIDNGINSVP

-291 QPSGGGLRPEATHG
+291 QPSGGGLRPEATKG
-305 IKYRQSALKKATVDQ
+305 TQ
-320 PEDILK
+320 
-326 SLGIKYSQNTLKK
+326 YSQNTLKK
-339 ATRVQRER
+339 ATGAQRED
-347 ILKSLGA
+347 ILESLGA
-354 TPEDIQKSSLQSP
+354 TPEDIQKSRLQSP

-378 RILKS
+378 RI
-383 LSATPEDIQKSSL
+383 P
-396 QYPKEFRKTA
+396 
-406 RSYMRIQAQQQASTP
+406 QQQARTP
-421 REDTVIRVSAQEAQ
+421 REDTAIRVSAQEVQ

-451 AGGAVKHTDT
+451 AGGAVKHMDT

-476 EFENTNTEGAWA
+476 EFENTNTAGAWA

-591 AAQRDFSTTM
+591 AAQRDFSTTL

-614 GNKFNLNAALKRV
+614 GNKFNLNAALNRV
-627 APNEGIERAVREYV
+627 APNDGIKRAVREYV

-712 RTVESLGREFL
+712 RTVESLGHEFL

-783 RWDMQKQYAY
+783 RWDMQRQYAY

-811 LHTYNHMISHRE
+811 LHTYNHMMSHRE

-843 IDNAPEDAN
+843 IDNAPENTN
-852 IEGIKTFLNNTTDQL
+852 IEGIKTFLSNTTDQL

-946 ADVLAEGRLKNFVTH
+946 ADVLAEGRLKNFITH

-987 NASEHLR
+987 NASEYLR

-1102 QKILRRVNERSGLAG
+1102 QKILRRVNARSGLAG

-1149 IIAMRTATSLGYIS
+1149 IVAMRTATSLGYIS

-1216 NMAIGVAKSAQEE
+1216 NMAIGVAKSAQED

>member
-62 SGTVGVYT
+62 SGTVGAYT
-70 PFFDSDPERIRATR
+70 PLFESDPERIRATR

-121 LGERVQKEIP
+121 LGERVQKELP

-166 QADNPVTSFIG
+166 QADNPVTSFAG
-177 ETIDV
+177 ELIDV

-204 FGVGVGAAGITTAST
+204 FGVGVGAAGITNAST
-219 QGYDMRSENQKLLDM
+219 QGYDMRSENQQLLDM

-275 SIDNSINSVP
+275 NIDNSINSVP
-285 VQEAPV
+285 VQKAPV
-291 QPSGGGLRPEATHG
+291 QPSGGGLSPEAT
-305 IKYRQSALKKATVDQ
+305 D
-320 PEDILK
+320 
-326 SLGIKYSQNTLKK
+326 GIKYSQNTLKK
-339 ATRVQRER
+339 ATGAQRED

-354 TPEDIQKSSLQSP
+354 TPEDIQKSHLQSP

-378 RILKS
+378 RI
-383 LSATPEDIQKSSL
+383 Q
-396 QYPKEFRKTA
+396 A
-406 RSYMRIQAQQQASTP
+406 RTP
-421 REDTVIRVSAQEAQ
+421 REDTAIRVSAQEVQ

-591 AAQRDFSTTM
+591 AAQRDFSTTL

-614 GNKFNLNAALKRV
+614 GNKFNLNAALNRV
-627 APNEGIERAVREYV
+627 APNEGIARAVREYV

-672 LRWDYNAVIAGTRR
+672 LRWDYNAVLAATRR

-704 FPDLISGN
+704 FPDLIKGN
-712 RTVESLGREFL
+712 RTVESLGSEFL

-852 IEGIKTFLNNTTDQL
+852 TEGIKTFLNNTTDQL

-946 ADVLAEGRLKNFVTH
+946 ADVLAEGRLKNFITH

-1102 QKILRRVNERSGLAG
+1102 QKILRRVNARSGLAG

-1125 APLSAMLA
+1125 APLSAMLG

-1163 QAIDPI
+1163 LAIDPI

-1216 NMAIGVAKSAQEE
+1216 NMAIGVAKSAQED

>member
-38 ASAKVQKAA
+38 ASAKASAKVQKAA
-47 STYKQDAQALITGTK
+47 STYNQDAQALITGTK
-62 SGTVGVYT
+62 SGTVGAYT
-70 PFFDSDPERIRATR
+70 PLFESDPERIRATR

-98 VIDAWEEQSRGFE
+98 VIDAWEEQSIGFE

-204 FGVGVGAAGITTAST
+204 FSVGVGAAGITNAST

-275 SIDNSINSVP
+275 NIDNSINSVP

-291 QPSGGGLRPEATHG
+291 QPSGGGLRPEATDG
-305 IKYRQSALKKATVDQ
+305 IQ
-320 PEDILK
+320 
-326 SLGIKYSQNTLKK
+326 YSQNTLKK
-339 ATRVQRER
+339 ATGAQRED
-347 ILKSLGA
+347 ILESLGA
-354 TPEDIQKSSLQSP
+354 TPEDIQKSRLQSP

-378 RILKS
+378 RI
-383 LSATPEDIQKSSL
+383 
-396 QYPKEFRKTA
+396 
-406 RSYMRIQAQQQASTP
+406 QAQQQARTP
-421 REDTVIRVSAQEAQ
+421 REDTAIRVSAQEVQ

-461 LEVRTDDGVAHVPVR
+461 LEVRTDDGVEHVPVR

-505 ELKVYSDFVPDTQTR
+505 ELKAYSDFVPDTQTR

-591 AAQRDFSTTM
+591 AAQRDFSTTL

-607 EDDAIAA
+607 EDNAIAA

-672 LRWDYNAVIAGTRR
+672 LRWDYNAVIAANRR

-843 IDNAPEDAN
+843 IDNAPENTN

-1042 HGMLVNKWDADVAFD
+1042 HGMLVNKWDADVGFD

-1102 QKILRRVNERSGLAG
+1102 QKILRRVNARSGLAG

-1125 APLSAMLA
+1125 APLSAMLG

-1216 NMAIGVAKSAQEE
+1216 NMAIGVAKSAQED

>member
-38 ASAKVQKAA
+38 ASAKASAKVQKAA

-62 SGTVGVYT
+62 SGTVGAYT
-70 PFFDSDPERIRATR
+70 PLFESDPERIRATR
-84 MESLGASIFPMARQ
+84 MESLGASMFPMARQ

-204 FGVGVGAAGITTAST
+204 FSVGVGAAGITTAST
-219 QGYDMRSENQKLLDM
+219 QGYDMRSENQQLLDM

-275 SIDNSINSVP
+275 NTTNSINSVP

-291 QPSGGGLRPEATHG
+291 QPSGGGLSPEAT
-305 IKYRQSALKKATVDQ
+305 D
-320 PEDILK
+320 
-326 SLGIKYSQNTLKK
+326 GIKYSQNTLKK
-339 ATRVQRER
+339 ATGAQRED
-347 ILKSLGA
+347 ILESLGA
-354 TPEDIQKSSLQSP
+354 TPEDIQKSRLQSP

-378 RILKS
+378 RIQ
-383 LSATPEDIQKSSL
+383 D
-396 QYPKEFRKTA
+396 
-406 RSYMRIQAQQQASTP
+406 QQQARTP
-421 REDTVIRVSAQEAQ
+421 REDTAIRVSAQEVQ

-451 AGGAVKHTDT
+451 AGGAVKHMDT

-591 AAQRDFSTTM
+591 AAQRDFSTTL

-614 GNKFNLNAALKRV
+614 GNKFNLNAALNRV
-627 APNEGIERAVREYV
+627 APNEGIKRAVREYV

-672 LRWDYNAVIAGTRR
+672 LRWDYNAVLAATRR

-704 FPDLISGN
+704 FPDLINGN
-712 RTVESLGREFL
+712 RTVESLGSEFL

-752 GMSNKEATALT
+752 GMSTKEATALT

-852 IEGIKTFLNNTTDQL
+852 TEGIKTFLNNTTDQL

-1102 QKILRRVNERSGLAG
+1102 QKILRRVNARSGLAG

-1149 IIAMRTATSLGYIS
+1149 IVAMRTATSLGYIS
-1163 QAIDPI
+1163 LAIDPI

-1183 LTSTLRLGK
+1183 LTNTLRLGK

-1216 NMAIGVAKSAQEE
+1216 NMAIGVAKSAQED

>member
-62 SGTVGVYT
+62 SGTVGAYT
-70 PFFDSDPERIRATR
+70 PLFESDPERIRATR

-121 LGERVQKEIP
+121 LGERVQKELP

-182 TALMGAGG
+182 TALMGVGG

-204 FGVGVGAAGITTAST
+204 FSVGVGAAGITTAST

-275 SIDNSINSVP
+275 NIDNSINSVP

-291 QPSGGGLRPEATHG
+291 QPSGGGLRPEATKG
-305 IKYRQSALKKATVDQ
+305 TQ
-320 PEDILK
+320 
-326 SLGIKYSQNTLKK
+326 YSQNTLKK
-339 ATRVQRER
+339 ATGAQRED
-347 ILKSLGA
+347 ILESLGA
-354 TPEDIQKSSLQSP
+354 TPEDIQKSRLQSP

-378 RILKS
+378 RI
-383 LSATPEDIQKSSL
+383 
-396 QYPKEFRKTA
+396 
-406 RSYMRIQAQQQASTP
+406 QAQQQTRTP
-421 REDTVIRVSAQEAQ
+421 REDTAIRVSAQEVQ
-435 GSSGGISG
+435 GSSG

-451 AGGAVKHTDT
+451 AGGAVKHIDT

-591 AAQRDFSTTM
+591 AAQRDFSTTL

-614 GNKFNLNAALKRV
+614 GNKFNLNAALNRV
-627 APNEGIERAVREYV
+627 APNEGIKRAVREYV

-704 FPDLISGN
+704 FPDLINGN
-712 RTVESLGREFL
+712 RTVESLGHEFL

-811 LHTYNHMISHRE
+811 LHTYNHMMSHRE

-843 IDNAPEDAN
+843 IDNAPENTN

-946 ADVLAEGRLKNFVTH
+946 ADVLAEGRLKNFITH

-1102 QKILRRVNERSGLAG
+1102 QKILRRVNARSGLAG

-1149 IIAMRTATSLGYIS
+1149 IVAMRTATSLGYIS
-1163 QAIDPI
+1163 LAIDPI

-1183 LTSTLRLGK
+1183 LTNTLRLGK

-1216 NMAIGVAKSAQEE
+1216 NMAIGVAKSAQED

>member
-62 SGTVGVYT
+62 SGTVGAYT
-70 PFFDSDPERIRATR
+70 PLFESDPERIRATR
-84 MESLGASIFPMARQ
+84 MESLGASMFPMARQ

-121 LGERVQKEIP
+121 LGERVQKELP

-166 QADNPVTSFIG
+166 QADNPVTSFAG
-177 ETIDV
+177 ELIDV

-219 QGYDMRSENQKLLDM
+219 QGYDMRSENQQLLDM

-275 SIDNSINSVP
+275 NTTNSINSVP
-285 VQEAPV
+285 V
-291 QPSGGGLRPEATHG
+291 
-305 IKYRQSALKKATVDQ
+305 
-320 PEDILK
+320 
-326 SLGIKYSQNTLKK
+326 KYSNNTLKK
-339 ATRVQRER
+339 AKGAKREA

-354 TPEDIQKSSLQSP
+354 TPEDIQKSRLQSP

-378 RILKS
+378 RIQ
-383 LSATPEDIQKSSL
+383 D
-396 QYPKEFRKTA
+396 
-406 RSYMRIQAQQQASTP
+406 QQQARTP
-421 REDTVIRVSAQEAQ
+421 REDTAIRVSVQEVQ
-435 GSSGGISG
+435 GSSGSSSGGISGGISG

-505 ELKVYSDFVPDTQTR
+505 ELKVYSDFVPDAQTR

-591 AAQRDFSTTM
+591 AAQRDFSTTL

-614 GNKFNLNAALKRV
+614 GNKFNLNAALNRV
-627 APNEGIERAVREYV
+627 APNEGIARAVREYV

-672 LRWDYNAVIAGTRR
+672 LRWDYNAVIAATRR

-704 FPDLISGN
+704 FPDLIKGN
-712 RTVESLGREFL
+712 RTVESLGSEFL

-811 LHTYNHMISHRE
+811 LHTYNHMMSHRE

-852 IEGIKTFLNNTTDQL
+852 TEGIKTFLNNTTDQL

-916 TKSVQALPEVFR
+916 TKAVQALPEVFR

-946 ADVLAEGRLKNFVTH
+946 ADVLAEGRLKNFITH

-1102 QKILRRVNERSGLAG
+1102 QKILRRVNARSGLAG

-1125 APLSAMLA
+1125 APLSAMLG

-1216 NMAIGVAKSAQEE
+1216 NMAIGVAKSAQED

>member
-62 SGTVGVYT
+62 SGTVGAYT
-70 PFFDSDPERIRATR
+70 PLFESDPERIRATR

-121 LGERVQKEIP
+121 LGERVQKELP

-166 QADNPVTSFIG
+166 QADNPVTSFAG
-177 ETIDV
+177 ELIDV

-219 QGYDMRSENQKLLDM
+219 QGYDMRSENQQLLDM

-275 SIDNSINSVP
+275 NIDNSINSVP

-291 QPSGGGLRPEATHG
+291 QPSGGGLSPEATEG
-305 IKYRQSALKKATVDQ
+305 IQ
-320 PEDILK
+320 
-326 SLGIKYSQNTLKK
+326 YSQNTLKK
-339 ATRVQRER
+339 ATGAQRED

-354 TPEDIQKSSLQSP
+354 TPEDIQKSRLQSP

-378 RILKS
+378 RI
-383 LSATPEDIQKSSL
+383 Q
-396 QYPKEFRKTA
+396 A
-406 RSYMRIQAQQQASTP
+406 RTP
-421 REDTVIRVSAQEAQ
+421 REDTAIRVSAQEVQ

-591 AAQRDFSTTM
+591 AAQRDFSTTL

-614 GNKFNLNAALKRV
+614 GNKFNLNAALNRV
-627 APNEGIERAVREYV
+627 APNEGIARAVREYV

-672 LRWDYNAVIAGTRR
+672 LRWDYNAVIAATRR

-704 FPDLISGN
+704 FPDLITGN
-712 RTVESLGREFL
+712 RTVESLGSEFL

-852 IEGIKTFLNNTTDQL
+852 TEGIKTFLNNTTDQL

-971 TFSSAIANAA
+971 TFSSAIANAS

-987 NASEHLR
+987 NASEYLR

-1102 QKILRRVNERSGLAG
+1102 QKILRRVNARSGLAG

-1149 IIAMRTATSLGYIS
+1149 IVAMRTATSLGYIS
-1163 QAIDPI
+1163 LAIDPI

-1183 LTSTLRLGK
+1183 LTNTLRLGK

>member
-62 SGTVGVYT
+62 SGTVGAYT
-70 PFFDSDPERIRATR
+70 PLFESDPERIRATR

-121 LGERVQKEIP
+121 LGERVQKELP

-166 QADNPVTSFIG
+166 QADNPVTSFAG
-177 ETIDV
+177 ELIDV

-219 QGYDMRSENQKLLDM
+219 QGYDMRSENQQLLDM

-275 SIDNSINSVP
+275 NIDNSINSVP

-291 QPSGGGLRPEATHG
+291 QPSGGGLSPEAT
-305 IKYRQSALKKATVDQ
+305 D
-320 PEDILK
+320 
-326 SLGIKYSQNTLKK
+326 GIKYSQNTLKK
-339 ATRVQRER
+339 ATGAQREG

-354 TPEDIQKSSLQSP
+354 TPEDIQKSRLQSP

-378 RILKS
+378 RIQ
-383 LSATPEDIQKSSL
+383 T
-396 QYPKEFRKTA
+396 R
-406 RSYMRIQAQQQASTP
+406 TP
-421 REDTVIRVSAQEAQ
+421 REDTAIRVSAQEVQ

-591 AAQRDFSTTM
+591 AAQRDFSTTL

-614 GNKFNLNAALKRV
+614 GNKFNLNAALNRV
-627 APNEGIERAVREYV
+627 APNEGIKRTVREYV

-672 LRWDYNAVIAGTRR
+672 LRWDYNAVIAANRR

-704 FPDLISGN
+704 FPDLINGN
-712 RTVESLGREFL
+712 RTVESLGSEFL

-752 GMSNKEATALT
+752 GMSTKEATALT

-852 IEGIKTFLNNTTDQL
+852 TEGIKTFLNNTTDQL

-946 ADVLAEGRLKNFVTH
+946 ADVLAEGRLKNFITH

-1102 QKILRRVNERSGLAG
+1102 QKILRRVNARSGLAG

-1149 IIAMRTATSLGYIS
+1149 IVAMRTATSLGYIS
-1163 QAIDPI
+1163 LAIDPI

-1216 NMAIGVAKSAQEE
+1216 NMAIGVAKSAQED

>member
-62 SGTVGVYT
+62 SGTVGAYT
-70 PFFDSDPERIRATR
+70 PLFESDPERIRATR

-121 LGERVQKEIP
+121 LGERVQKELP

-166 QADNPVTSFIG
+166 QADNPVTSFAG
-177 ETIDV
+177 EMIDV
-182 TALMGAGG
+182 TALIGAGG
-190 AAVPKAYQVSRAAA
+190 SAVPKAYQVSRAAA
-204 FGVGVGAAGITTAST
+204 FGVGVGAAGITNAST

-275 SIDNSINSVP
+275 NTTNSINSVP

-291 QPSGGGLRPEATHG
+291 QPSGGGLSPEAT
-305 IKYRQSALKKATVDQ
+305 D
-320 PEDILK
+320 
-326 SLGIKYSQNTLKK
+326 GIKYSQNTLKK
-339 ATRVQRER
+339 ATGAQRED
-347 ILKSLGA
+347 ILESLGA
-354 TPEDIQKSSLQSP
+354 TPEDIQKSRLQSP

-378 RILKS
+378 RI
-383 LSATPEDIQKSSL
+383 
-396 QYPKEFRKTA
+396 
-406 RSYMRIQAQQQASTP
+406 QAKQQAGTP
-421 REDTVIRVSAQEAQ
+421 REDTAIRVSAQEVQ

-500 LSSRD
+500 ISSRD
-505 ELKVYSDFVPDTQTR
+505 ELKAYSDFVPDTQTR

-591 AAQRDFSTTM
+591 AAQRDFSTTL

-614 GNKFNLNAALKRV
+614 GNKFNLNAALNRV
-627 APNEGIERAVREYV
+627 APNEGIARAVREYV

-704 FPDLISGN
+704 FPDLIKGN
-712 RTVESLGREFL
+712 RTVESLGSEFL

-811 LHTYNHMISHRE
+811 LHTYNHMMSHRE

-843 IDNAPEDAN
+843 IDNAPENTN

-1042 HGMLVNKWDADVAFD
+1042 HGMLINKWDADVAFD

-1102 QKILRRVNERSGLAG
+1102 QKILRRVNTRSGLAG

-1216 NMAIGVAKSAQEE
+1216 NMAIGVAKSTQED

>member
-27 AIPSAPMPNVQ
+27 AIPSTPMPNVQ

-47 STYKQDAQALITGTK
+47 STYTQDAQALITGTK
-62 SGTVGVYT
+62 SGTVGEYT
-70 PFFDSDPERIRATR
+70 PLFESDPERIRATR

-275 SIDNSINSVP
+275 NIDNSINSVP

-291 QPSGGGLRPEATHG
+291 QPSGGGLSP
-305 IKYRQSALKKATVDQ
+305 KAT
-320 PEDILK
+320 K
-326 SLGIKYSQNTLKK
+326 GIHYSNNTLKK
-339 ATRVQRER
+339 ATGAKREK
-347 ILKSLGA
+347 ILESLGA
-354 TPEDIQKSSLQSP
+354 TPEDIQKSRLQSP

-378 RILKS
+378 RI
-383 LSATPEDIQKSSL
+383 
-396 QYPKEFRKTA
+396 
-406 RSYMRIQAQQQASTP
+406 QAQQQARTP
-421 REDTVIRVSAQEAQ
+421 REDTAIRVSAQEVQ

-591 AAQRDFSTTM
+591 AAQRDFSTTL

-614 GNKFNLNAALKRV
+614 GNKFNLNAALNRV
-627 APNEGIERAVREYV
+627 APNEGIARAVREYV

-672 LRWDYNAVIAGTRR
+672 LRWDYNAVIAATRR

-704 FPDLISGN
+704 FPDLIKGN
-712 RTVESLGREFL
+712 RTVESLGHEFL

-843 IDNAPEDAN
+843 IDNAPEDTN

-971 TFSSAIANAA
+971 MFSSAIANAA

-987 NASEHLR
+987 NASEYLR

-1102 QKILRRVNERSGLAG
+1102 QKILRRVNARSGLAG

-1216 NMAIGVAKSAQEE
+1216 NMAIGVAKSAQED

>member
-62 SGTVGVYT
+62 SGTVGAYT
-70 PFFDSDPERIRATR
+70 PLFESDPERIRATR
-84 MESLGASIFPMARQ
+84 MESLGASMFPMARQ

-121 LGERVQKEIP
+121 LGERVQKELP

-166 QADNPVTSFIG
+166 QADNPVTSFAG
-177 ETIDV
+177 ELIDV

-219 QGYDMRSENQKLLDM
+219 QGYDMRSENQQLLDM

-275 SIDNSINSVP
+275 NIDNSINSVP

-291 QPSGGGLRPEATHG
+291 QPSGGGLSPEAT
-305 IKYRQSALKKATVDQ
+305 D
-320 PEDILK
+320 
-326 SLGIKYSQNTLKK
+326 GIKYSQNTLKK
-339 ATRVQRER
+339 ATGAQRED

-378 RILKS
+378 RI
-383 LSATPEDIQKSSL
+383 Q
-396 QYPKEFRKTA
+396 A
-406 RSYMRIQAQQQASTP
+406 RTP
-421 REDTVIRVSAQEAQ
+421 REDTAIRVSAQEVQ

-591 AAQRDFSTTM
+591 AAQRDFSTTL

-614 GNKFNLNAALKRV
+614 GNKFNLNAALNRV
-627 APNEGIERAVREYV
+627 APNEGIARAVREYV

-672 LRWDYNAVIAGTRR
+672 LRWDYNAVIAATRR

-704 FPDLISGN
+704 FPDLITGN
-712 RTVESLGREFL
+712 RTVESLGSEFL

-752 GMSNKEATALT
+752 GMSTKEATALT

-852 IEGIKTFLNNTTDQL
+852 TEGIKTFLNNTTDQL

-1102 QKILRRVNERSGLAG
+1102 QKILRRVNARSGLAG

-1149 IIAMRTATSLGYIS
+1149 IVAMRTATSLGYIS
-1163 QAIDPI
+1163 LAIDPI

-1216 NMAIGVAKSAQEE
+1216 NMAIGVAKSAQED

>member
-62 SGTVGVYT
+62 SGTVGAYT
-70 PFFDSDPERIRATR
+70 PLFESDPERIRATR

-121 LGERVQKEIP
+121 LGERVQKQIP

-275 SIDNSINSVP
+275 NTTNIINSVP
-285 VQEAPV
+285 VQEATV
-291 QPSGGGLRPEATHG
+291 QPSGGGLLPEATEG
-305 IKYRQSALKKATVDQ
+305 IQ
-320 PEDILK
+320 
-326 SLGIKYSQNTLKK
+326 YSQNTLKK
-339 ATRVQRER
+339 ATGAQRED
-347 ILKSLGA
+347 ILESLGA
-354 TPEDIQKSSLQSP
+354 TPEDIQKSRLQSP

-378 RILKS
+378 RI
-383 LSATPEDIQKSSL
+383 P
-396 QYPKEFRKTA
+396 
-406 RSYMRIQAQQQASTP
+406 QQQAGTP
-421 REDTVIRVSAQEAQ
+421 REDTAIRVSAQEVQ
-435 GSSGGISG
+435 GSSGGSSG

-591 AAQRDFSTTM
+591 AAQRDFSTTL

-672 LRWDYNAVIAGTRR
+672 LRWDYNAVIAANRR

-783 RWDMQKQYAY
+783 RWDMQRQYAY

-811 LHTYNHMISHRE
+811 LHTYNHMMSHRE

-843 IDNAPEDAN
+843 IDNAPEDTN
-852 IEGIKTFLNNTTDQL
+852 TEGIKTFLNNTTDQL

-1149 IIAMRTATSLGYIS
+1149 IVAMRTATSLGYIS
-1163 QAIDPI
+1163 LAIDPI

>member
-62 SGTVGVYT
+62 SGTVGAYT
-70 PFFDSDPERIRATR
+70 PLFESDPERIRATR
-84 MESLGASIFPMARQ
+84 MESLGASIFPMTRQ

-131 DISPEERS
+131 NISPEERS

-150 NHRLQRV
+150 NYRLQRV

-182 TALMGAGG
+182 TALIGVGG

-275 SIDNSINSVP
+275 NTTNSINSVP
-285 VQEAPV
+285 VQEATV
-291 QPSGGGLRPEATHG
+291 QPSGGGLRPEAT
-305 IKYRQSALKKATVDQ
+305 D
-320 PEDILK
+320 
-326 SLGIKYSQNTLKK
+326 GIKYSQNTLKK
-339 ATRVQRER
+339 ATGAQRED
-347 ILKSLGA
+347 IMKSLGA
-354 TPEDIQKSSLQSP
+354 TPDDIQKSRLQSP

-378 RILKS
+378 RI
-383 LSATPEDIQKSSL
+383 
-396 QYPKEFRKTA
+396 
-406 RSYMRIQAQQQASTP
+406 QAQQQARTP
-421 REDTVIRVSAQEAQ
+421 REDTVIRVSAQEVQ

-591 AAQRDFSTTM
+591 AAQRDFSTTL
-601 MRVQAL
+601 MRMQAL

-614 GNKFNLNAALKRV
+614 GNKFNLDAALNRV
-627 APNEGIERAVREYV
+627 APNEGIKRAVREYV

-686 GIPLDEIARWFG
+686 GIPLEEIARWFG

-704 FPDLISGN
+704 FPDLINGN
-712 RTVESLGREFL
+712 RTVESLGKEFL

-843 IDNAPEDAN
+843 IDNAPENTN

-1102 QKILRRVNERSGLAG
+1102 QKILRRVNARSGLAG

-1149 IIAMRTATSLGYIS
+1149 IVAMRTATSLGYIS
-1163 QAIDPI
+1163 LAIDPI

-1183 LTSTLRLGK
+1183 LTNTLRLGK

-1216 NMAIGVAKSAQEE
+1216 NMAIGVAKSAQED